1 MLRIT
6 SDPIDNNVID
16 ACTLHELL
24 VEFLESIDVECY
36 VDGYFEA
43 QAADGIIEEEEV
55 ADLVEQYVE
64 EYRETLSQSIIVE
77 EIENETGGKS

>member
-24 VEFLESIDVECY
+24 VEFLESIDVEANV
-36 VDGYFEA
+36 VDYFEA
-43 QAADGIIEEEEV
+43 QAADGVTEEEEID
-55 ADLVEQYVE
+55 DLVEQYVE
-64 EYRETLSQSIIVE
+64 EYRETLSQAIIVK
-77 EIENETGGKS
+77 EIENETGAKS

>member
-24 VEFLESIDVECY
+24 VEFLESIDVEANV
-36 VDGYFEA
+36 VDYFEA
-43 QAADGIIEEEEV
+43 QGANGIIEEEEID
-55 ADLVEQYVE
+55 DLVEQYVE
-64 EYRETLSQSIIVE
+64 EYRETLVQAIIVQ
-77 EIENETGGKS
+77 EIENETGVKS

>member
-24 VEFLESIDVECY
+24 VAFLESIDVEANV
-36 VDGYFEA
+36 VDYFEA
-43 QAADGIIEEEEV
+43 QASDGIIEEEEID
-55 ADLVEQYVE
+55 DLVEQYVE
-64 EYRETLSQSIIVE
+64 EYRETLSQAIIVK
-77 EIENETGGKS
+77 EIENV